1 MFKKYVIM
9 REHRFDFGA
18 PIEIH
23 YYTSTTTTKNINEAK
38 RFFTKKG
45 AYKWL
50 RKNYSRVE
58 NYFTDRCWF
67 ALINLKKKS
76 EKDKSK

>member
-1 MFKKYVIM
+1 MKIKKYVIM
-9 REHRFDFGA
+9 REHQFDFGA
-18 PIEIH
+18 PIEVH
-23 YYTSTTTTKNINEAK
+23 YYAKDETTENINEAK

-58 NYFTDRCWF
+58 NYFTDRCSF
-67 ALINLKKKS
+67 ELINLNKAKDRS
-76 EKDKSK
+76 E